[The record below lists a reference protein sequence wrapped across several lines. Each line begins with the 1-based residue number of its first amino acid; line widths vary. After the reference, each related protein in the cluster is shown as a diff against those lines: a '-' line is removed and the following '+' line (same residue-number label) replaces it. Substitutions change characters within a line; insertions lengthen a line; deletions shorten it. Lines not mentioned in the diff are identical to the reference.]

1 MAVLLWSQVAFCIP
15 NSQVSVDVAAESVAK
30 VMLYYEG
37 KPVVGDQV
45 DFPLPINGNSLKFEK
60 TSTFF
65 YLVGNVPQ
73 ADIVFTDGQ
82 FVLPQIVGGDDSII
96 LNGSFIF
103 NNNESSATT
112 PLRVPVLTDISQG
125 TTQNGVKI
133 KFISQKTAGFYKK
146 GDYANTF
153 TLMVTPVI

>member
-1 MAVLLWSQVAFCIP
+1 MLWSQLAFCIP
-15 NSQVSVDVAAESVAK
+15 NSQVSLDIAAESVAR
-30 VMLYYEG
+30 VMLYYQG
-37 KPVVGDQV
+37 KPVIGDQI

-60 TSTFF
+60 TSDFF

-73 ADIVFTDGQ
+73 ANIVFSDGQ
-82 FVLPQIVGGDDSII
+82 FLLPQIIGGDDTIV

-103 NNNESSATT
+103 NKNESSATAS
-112 PLRVPVLTDISQG
+112 LRVPVLSDISQG
-125 TTQNGVKI
+125 TTQNGIKI

-153 TLMVTPVI
+153 TLVVTPVI